1 MNITDSVMTIIGA
14 GSYGTALAIMLA
26 RNSKVVLWGRDPK
39 HIAALQ
45 NTRCNQANLPNIAL
59 PEKLLLQTDLAQ
71 ALAASH
77 NVLLVVPSQVFG
89 SVLQKLKSHLRS
101 DARIVWATKGL
112 EAEKGRL
119 LHQVAQKIVGKT
131 VPLAVISGP
140 TFAKELAIGLPT
152 AIMLASTDINFRQD
166 LQQLFRSER
175 LRVYLSTDIIGVQ
188 LAGAMKNVIAIA
200 AGISDGVKAGANARA
215 ALISAGLN
223 EMSCLG
229 QALGAEAATFIGI
242 AGLGDLVLTCTDDQ
256 SRNRRFGTLLGQ
268 GLNVQQAQGKIG
280 QVVEGYYNT
289 KEVLTLAQRHSVNVP
304 IIEKIYQILYCD
316 KKADTAVSTFRELF

>member
-1 MNITDSVMTIIGA
+1 MNITDSVTIIGA

-26 RNSKVVLWGRDPK
+26 RNNKVVLWGRDPK

-71 ALAASH
+71 ALTASC

-89 SVLQKLKSHLRS
+89 SVLQKLKPHLRS

-119 LHQVAQKIVGKT
+119 LHQVAQDIVGKT

-140 TFAKELAIGLPT
+140 TFAKELATGLPT

-166 LQQLFRSER
+166 LQQLFRSET
-175 LRVYLSTDIIGVQ
+175 LRVQLSTDIIGVQ

-200 AGISDGVKAGANARA
+200 AGISDGVGAVANARA

-229 QALGAEAATFIGI
+229 QALGADAVTFIGI

-268 GLNVQQAQGKIG
+268 GLNVQQAQEKIG

-289 KEVLTLAQRHSVNVP
+289 KEVLDLAQRYSVNAP
-304 IIEKIYQILYCD
+304 IIENNISNIIL
-316 KKADTAVSTFRELF
+316 R

>member
-26 RNSKVVLWGRDPK
+26 RNNKVVLWGRDPK

-45 NTRCNQANLPNIAL
+45 NTRCNQANLPNTAL

-71 ALAASH
+71 ALAASR

-89 SVLQKLKSHLRS
+89 YVLQKLKSHLRS

-152 AIMLASTDINFRQD
+152 AIMLASTDINFCQD
-166 LQQLFRSER
+166 LQQLFRSET

-268 GLNVQQAQGKIG
+268 GLNVQQAQEKIG

-289 KEVLTLAQRHSVNVP
+289 KEVLALAQRHSVNVP
-304 IIEKIYQILYCD
+304 IIEKIYEILYCD
-316 KKADTAVSTFRELF
+316 KKADTAVSTFGELF

>member
-1 MNITDSVMTIIGA
+1 MNITDSVTIIGA

-26 RNSKVVLWGRDPK
+26 RNNKVVLWGRDPK

-71 ALAASH
+71 ALTASR

-89 SVLQKLKSHLRS
+89 SVLQKLKPHLRS

-119 LHQVAQKIVGKT
+119 LHQVAQDIVGKT

-140 TFAKELAIGLPT
+140 TFAKELATGLPT

-166 LQQLFRSER
+166 LQQLFRSET
-175 LRVYLSTDIIGVQ
+175 LRVQLSTDIIGVQ

-200 AGISDGVKAGANARA
+200 AGISDGVGAGANARA

-229 QALGAEAATFIGI
+229 QALGADAVTFIGI

-268 GLNVQQAQGKIG
+268 GLNVQQAQEKIG

-289 KEVLTLAQRHSVNVP
+289 KEVWDLAQRYSVNAP

-316 KKADTAVSTFRELF
+316 KKADIAASIFGELF